1 MKNFIVFFALVTSV
15 VAGCSSNELI
25 IDKVNAESNADS
37 IGIIIENEHLNVDFM
52 KNKAKLFVTIPEN
65 RKIQD
70 YSVFLFKKTNQDW
83 ESINYPIGLN
93 NRESYYYTVAVDS
106 NKTNY
111 VIELSPQF
119 STIEAS
125 QSEKQSINI
134 KSILIPHDKLKEITK
149 KGVNLLDYN
158 QIISRD

>member
-1 MKNFIVFFALVTSV
+1 MKNFIVFFALVTSL

-25 IDKVNAESNADS
+25 IDKVNTEINTDS
-37 IGIIIENEHLNVDFM
+37 IGIVIENEHLNVDFI

-83 ESINYPIGLN
+83 VSINYPIGSS
-93 NRESYYYTVAVDS
+93 ESYYYTVAVDS

-119 STIEAS
+119 SNIKAS

-149 KGVNLLDYN
+149 EGVNLLDYN